1 MNVSVS
7 PNLSSTNSIIY
18 PLSGKKVYVT
28 CTIFEGDR
36 RDNLFSSGILPDNDN
51 IALKV

>member
-7 PNLSSTNSIIY
+7 PDLSSTNLMIY

-28 CTIFEGDR
+28 CTIFEGDS
-36 RDNLFSSGILPDNDN
+36 RDILFSSGILPDNDN
-51 IALKV
+51 IALKI